1 MSGEVEV
8 AGKPLGKP
16 LVKLLVRAAAD
27 KCQVGLLFGLVLAR
41 MSGVCPA

>member
-8 AGKPLGKP
+8 MLETG
-16 LVKLLVRAAAD
+16 AD
-27 KCQVGLLFGLVLAR
+27 GCQVMLLFGLVLAR